1 MLSDRQLIGFFLF
14 SPPDATFPA
23 SGQTDTGRV
32 LKMVTMDTEVN
43 LLVARRRDKG
53 GFPGNR
59 GLAVARRAGDWVNQ
73 VTQAFQGL
81 AGHNTV

>member
-1 MLSDRQLIGFFLF
+1 
-14 SPPDATFPA
+14 
-23 SGQTDTGRV
+23 
-32 LKMVTMDTEVN
+32 MVTMDTEVN

-59 GLAVARRAGDWVNQ
+59 VLAVAGRAGDWVNQ
-73 VTQAFQGL
+73 VTQAFKGL